1 MSEPK
6 TKSSKKDAIIW
17 IVFGAVLMFLLGA
30 IALPN
35 FIKARNTSA
44 QNACINNLRQIDSAA
59 NQFALENHK
68 TNGEAIHFPDDL
80 KPYINLNAAGEI
92 RPCPAGGSYSIARVG
107 DTPKCSLGTNGDSS
121 HRLP

>member
-6 TKSSKKDAIIW
+6 TKSAKKNAIIW
-17 IVFGAVLMFLLGA
+17 IVFGVVLVILLGG

-35 FIKARNTSA
+35 FIKAWNTST
-44 QNACINNLRQIDSAA
+44 QNACISNLRQMDAAA
-59 NQFALENHK
+59 NQYALESHK

-80 KPYINLNAAGEI
+80 KPYIKLNAAGEI
-92 RPCPAGGSYSIARVG
+92 LPCPSGGSYSIARVG